1 VWLLNNDVTADPASL
16 SCLVRAAEATD
27 PIALLSPE
35 ISDATGVVYRAGTV
49 PDLAQLQF
57 VDVVEAKKKG
67 GTVSAGP
74 PLLLPEPDY

>member
-1 VWLLNNDVTADPASL
+1 
-16 SCLVRAAEATD
+16 
-27 PIALLSPE
+27 
-35 ISDATGVVYRAGTV
+35 VYRAGTV